1 MTLNA
6 TFKWTTLVSYEIL
19 LQRQDG
25 NFCVPSLWQY
35 TPISYITVVLHIC
48 SLWTFQNSI
57 RKIIWNLS
65 VSALSQLW
73 VVLRNCVPLGVGNFK
88 LVFEG
93 NLLLQCKYFYFL
105 SLYVDVSD
113 NKNNNGC
120 QSCVLCT
127 LNRTD
132 VAKWIK
138 NGATDLWHRQ
148 HHWKECIRNF
158 IKNTQWQRI

>member
-1 MTLNA
+1 MKTKKFIQHKILWHNVGWGWKLVLSREKRPNEQK
-6 TFKWTTLVSYEIL
+6 FKKGGGNLVFVL
-19 LQRQDG
+19 L
-25 NFCVPSLWQY
+25 CVNYSTIY
-35 TPISYITVVLHIC
+35 
-48 SLWTFQNSI
+48 
-57 RKIIWNLS
+57 
-65 VSALSQLW
+65 
-73 VVLRNCVPLGVGNFK
+73 VLRNCVPLGVGNFK

-105 SLYVDVSD
+105 SLHVDVSD
-113 NKNNNGC
+113 NKNNNDC

-158 IKNTQWQRI
+158 IKNHTVATHLTSDDHIKCIS

>member
-1 MTLNA
+1 MSCFETRSSQFGILDSAFIRTSTTDTNSNSSLADNLN
-6 TFKWTTLVSYEIL
+6 
-19 LQRQDG
+19 
-25 NFCVPSLWQY
+25 CVLRWSKYPDS
-35 TPISYITVVLHIC
+35 
-48 SLWTFQNSI
+48 
-57 RKIIWNLS
+57 R
-65 VSALSQLW
+65 

-113 NKNNNGC
+113 NKNSNDC

-132 VAKWIK
+132 VAK
-138 NGATDLWHRQ
+138 
-148 HHWKECIRNF
+148 
-158 IKNTQWQRI
+158 

>member
-1 MTLNA
+1 MNPMQAARIFYFQTL
-6 TFKWTTLVSYEIL
+6 L
-19 LQRQDG
+19 LCQTSPGGVVGD
-25 NFCVPSLWQY
+25 
-35 TPISYITVVLHIC
+35 IYI
-48 SLWTFQNSI
+48 
-57 RKIIWNLS
+57 
-65 VSALSQLW
+65 W

-113 NKNNNGC
+113 NKNSNDC

-132 VAKWIK
+132 VAK
-138 NGATDLWHRQ
+138 
-148 HHWKECIRNF
+148 
-158 IKNTQWQRI
+158 

>member
-1 MTLNA
+1 MNVFLFEQTGWEHGLD
-6 TFKWTTLVSYEIL
+6 V
-19 LQRQDG
+19 QGRQTRY
-25 NFCVPSLWQY
+25 W
-35 TPISYITVVLHIC
+35 
-48 SLWTFQNSI
+48 
-57 RKIIWNLS
+57 R
-65 VSALSQLW
+65 VSARKECWQNGIRSNYNDNRRRYGYLYIYIW

-105 SLYVDVSD
+105 SLHVDVSD
-113 NKNNNGC
+113 NKNNNDC

-148 HHWKECIRNF
+148 HHWKKCIKNF
-158 IKNTQWQRI
+158 IKNHTVTTHLTSDDHIKCIS

>member
-1 MTLNA
+1 MVA
-6 TFKWTTLVSYEIL
+6 VAIKVRALVVTAVGI
-19 LQRQDG
+19 
-25 NFCVPSLWQY
+25 
-35 TPISYITVVLHIC
+35 
-48 SLWTFQNSI
+48 
-57 RKIIWNLS
+57 
-65 VSALSQLW
+65 W

-113 NKNNNGC
+113 NKNSNDC

-132 VAKWIK
+132 VAK
-138 NGATDLWHRQ
+138 
-148 HHWKECIRNF
+148 
-158 IKNTQWQRI
+158 